1 MARTDND
8 TWDLASSVGA
18 TATMVAAARAMA
30 STADDAL
37 IDDPFAE
44 PLVRAVGV
52 DFFTRLVTGELRP
65 EDLDSDSESVGMQR
79 MTDNMAVRTKFFDEF
94 FLTATGGGNP
104 TEATGGGNPTEAT
117 EGGIRQAVILASGL
131 DSRAYR
137 LAWPAGT
144 TVYEIDQP
152 DVIEFKTRT
161 LAELGAEPTAE
172 RRTVAMDLRYNW
184 PSALIEEGFD
194 PNQPTAWSAEGLLG
208 YLPPDAQDRLLDTI
222 TELSAPGSRVA
233 VESVPNIDPS
243 DHEKAI
249 ERMQAASERWRDHG
263 FDLDFAELVYLGDRN
278 EAAAYL
284 GDHGWQLSRQSV
296 KELFAVNGLPP
307 LDDDEEAGN
316 FGELQYV
323 SGTLSLPGPEE
334 DSRRGSQR

>member
-18 TATMVAAARAMA
+18 TATMVAAARVMA
-30 STADDAL
+30 GRADNAL
-37 IDDPFAE
+37 INDPFAE

-65 EDLDSDSESVGMQR
+65 EDLDSDSETVGMQR

-94 FLTATGGGNP
+94 FLSATD
-104 TEATGGGNPTEAT
+104 
-117 EGGIRQAVILASGL
+117 GGIRQAVILASGL

-152 DVIEFKTRT
+152 DVIEFKTKT
-161 LAELGAEPTAE
+161 LAELGAEPTAK
-172 RRTVAMDLRYNW
+172 RRTVAMDLRYDW

-222 TELSAPGSRVA
+222 TELSAPGSQVA
-233 VESVPNIDPS
+233 VESVPNIDPA

-249 ERMQAASERWRDHG
+249 ERMKSASERWRDHG
-263 FDLDFAELVYLGDRN
+263 FNLDFAELVYLGDRN
-278 EAAAYL
+278 EAASYL
-284 GDHGWQLSRQSV
+284 SDRGWQLSRSSV
-296 KELFAVNGLPP
+296 KELFAANGLPP
-307 LDDDEEAGN
+307 FDEDNEDVGN
-316 FGELQYV
+316 FAELQYV
-323 SGTLSLPGPEE
+323 SGVLNGA
-334 DSRRGSQR
+334 QR

>member
-1 MARTDND
+1 MARTEND

-30 STADDAL
+30 TTADNAL
-37 IDDPFAE
+37 INDPFAE

-65 EDLDSDSESVGMQR
+65 EDLDSDNETVGMQR
-79 MTDNMAVRTKFFDEF
+79 MTENMAVRTKFFDEF
-94 FLTATGGGNP
+94 FLTATQ
-104 TEATGGGNPTEAT
+104 A
-117 EGGIRQAVILASGL
+117 GIRQAVILASGL

-137 LAWPAGT
+137 LAWPSGT

-152 DVIEFKTRT
+152 DVIEFKTKT
-161 LAELGAEPTAE
+161 LAELGAEPTAK
-172 RRTVAMDLRYNW
+172 RRTVAMDLRYDW

-194 PNQPTAWSAEGLLG
+194 PHQPTAWSAEGLLG
-208 YLPPDAQDRLLDTI
+208 YLPPDSQDRLLDTI

-233 VESVPNIDPS
+233 VESVPNIDPA

-249 ERMQAASERWRDHG
+249 ERMQAASARWRDHG

-278 EAAAYL
+278 EAASYL
-284 GDHGWQLSRQSV
+284 GDHGWQLSRNSV
-296 KELFAVNGLPP
+296 KELFATNGLPP
-307 LDDDEEAGN
+307 VDEDNEDVGN

-323 SGTLSLPGPEE
+323 SGVLK
-334 DSRRGSQR
+334 RGKR

>member
-8 TWDLASSVGA
+8 TWDLA

-30 STADDAL
+30 SKADDAL

-79 MTDNMAVRTKFFDEF
+79 MTDNMAVRTRFFDEF
-94 FLTATGGGNP
+94 FLTS
-104 TEATGGGNPTEAT
+104 TER
-117 EGGIRQAVILASGL
+117 GIRQAVILASGL

-172 RRTVAMDLRYNW
+172 RRTVAMDLRYDW

-233 VESVPNIDPS
+233 VESVPNIDPA
-243 DHEKAI
+243 DHEKAV
-249 ERMQAASERWRDHG
+249 ERMQAASDRWRDHG

-284 GDHGWQLSRQSV
+284 GDHGWQLNRQSV
-296 KELFAVNGLPP
+296 NELFAANGLPP
-307 LDDDEEAGN
+307 IEVEEEAN

-323 SGTLSLPGPEE
+323 SGVLKGA
-334 DSRRGSQR
+334 QR